1 MSIVYR
7 LQADNQRQDW
17 EPRDPLFPLFS
28 ECSGALGHKS
38 RALGRFTKRLHRHR
52 LEERNSMPSN
62 EVTAPRQHASTGPK
76 LPQPPEPTHAERVR
90 TLLSL
95 ASTATLSTVSRKHA
109 GFPFGSL
116 MPYASDAAGRPIFLI
131 SSMAMHTQNLKN
143 DPRCSLFVAQA
154 APDGDPLGAARATLV
169 GNATPVPEEEL
180 PSVREAYLA
189 RHENSRYWVDFNDF
203 SFFRLQ
209 PIDLYYV
216 GGFGVMGWVNADEYE
231 HAAPDPLAGA
241 AAGILEHMNAD
252 HVDAMILLA
261 RSHAELEATEATMTS
276 VDRLGFSLR
285 LKTAAGMKGTRINFP
300 HEVASAQDTRRE
312 LVEMVRQ
319 ARPAE

>member
-1 MSIVYR
+1 MS
-7 LQADNQRQDW
+7 
-17 EPRDPLFPLFS
+17 S
-28 ECSGALGHKS
+28 
-38 RALGRFTKRLHRHR
+38 T
-52 LEERNSMPSN
+52 ER
-62 EVTAPRQHASTGPK
+62 TAPRQHASTGPA
-76 LPQPPEPTHAERVR
+76 LPQPPEPSHAERVR
-90 TLLSL
+90 TLFSL
-95 ASTATLSTVSRKHA
+95 ASTATLSTLSRKHA

-116 MPYASDAAGRPIFLI
+116 MPFALDAAGRPIFLI

-154 APDGDPLGAARATLV
+154 ASDGDPLGAARATLV
-169 GNATPVPEEEL
+169 GDAIPVPEADL
-180 PSVREAYLA
+180 ASVREIYLA

-216 GGFGVMGWVNADEYE
+216 GGFGVMGWVEAADY
-231 HAAPDPLAGA
+231 AAAVPDPLAESA
-241 AAGILEHMNAD
+241 PGILAHMNAD

-261 RSHAELEATEATMTS
+261 RRHAQLEAIEATMTS

-285 LKTAAGMKGTRINFP
+285 VKTDAGMKGARINFP
-300 HEVASAQDTRRE
+300 NEVRTALETRKE

-319 ARPAE
+319 ARVAE